1 MSPYQMVFMK
11 SCHFPVELEH
21 SALWAVKN
29 LNLKWS
35 KTANLRLDKINE
47 MDEFHLRAYER

>member
-21 SALWAVKN
+21 SALWAVMN